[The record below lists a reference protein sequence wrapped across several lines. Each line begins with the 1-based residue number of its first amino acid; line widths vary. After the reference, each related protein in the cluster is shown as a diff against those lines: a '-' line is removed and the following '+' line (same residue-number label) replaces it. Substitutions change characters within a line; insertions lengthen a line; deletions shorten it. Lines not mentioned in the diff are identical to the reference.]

1 MFGEVICEIFGA
13 FSPVDEKMP
22 LFDAITDP
30 IKSHVHGLGASLFD
44 GVVANAGGACVV
56 SLDGSGRLWMAHF
69 FKGGAEHGC
78 FFAVEE
84 EGCEFSFGGGGKDG
98 RHDARVDVDGAI
110 AWWRR
115 RVGGW
120 GFERVGEW
128 VAKEEIAAG
137 ARSRLLFGQV
147 RGVAVDMEDHAA
159 GVVAEHGVGMG
170 GTVVEELRDCDCGGF
185 GAICLCGGERSEG
198 NKHGAVDGAGVV

>member
-30 IKSHVHGLGASLFD
+30 IKTHVHCLGASLFD

-56 SLDGSGRLWMAHF
+56 GLDGSGRLWMAHF
-69 FKGGAEHGC
+69 FKGCAEHGC

-98 RHDARVDVDGAI
+98 GHDARVDVDGAI
-110 AWWRR
+110 ARWRR

-120 GFERVGEW
+120 CFERVIEW
-128 VAKEEIAAG
+128 FAEEEIAAG
-137 ARSRLLFGQV
+137 ARSCLLFGQV
-147 RGVAVDMEDHAA
+147 GSIAVDMEDHAA
-159 GVVAEHGVGMG
+159 GVVAEHSVGMG
-170 GTVVEELRDCDCGGF
+170 GTVIEELSDSDGG
-185 GAICLCGGERSEG
+185 CLCAVGLGGG
-198 NKHGAVDGAGVV
+198 